1 MAQPEPKWIRDTDET
16 RGRQGSALQDSS
28 APKIGRPAQGDCA
41 KTGRIGGPFEA
52 RGLLN
57 RSARSFRTM
66 EISKGA
72 IGVLA
77 GFCIA
82 GGAGTAYFA
91 SRSNTEI
98 APTAATATV
107 SPDPAATQVDQSEGL
122 VGEVAQPVAPPV
134 VTAPRP
140 APAPAARRNATPS
153 PRATS
158 PTPAPLATREPSR
171 PVDDGPVAAP
181 LATRAPEAEPV
192 RPVEPPEPKY
202 LDLVVAQNSVIGLQ
216 VETPVTSDR
225 ARVEDEVVARVT
237 RDVRVGDRVAIPA
250 GSKAYGEVTL
260 VEKGGRLKDRAR
272 LGVRFTSIV
281 LADGSKMPISTE
293 TIYREG
299 ESPTGESAAKIGG
312 AAIGGAILGGIL
324 GGGKGAAIGGAIGA
338 GGGSAAVAAG
348 GRNAATLSS
357 GSPVTVRLE
366 EPATVTVERE

>member
-1 MAQPEPKWIRDTDET
+1 
-16 RGRQGSALQDSS
+16 
-28 APKIGRPAQGDCA
+28 
-41 KTGRIGGPFEA
+41 
-52 RGLLN
+52 
-57 RSARSFRTM
+57 M

-77 GFCIA
+77 AFCIA

-91 SRSNTEI
+91 TRSRTDVT
-98 APTAATATV
+98 PTAATATV

-122 VGEVAQPVAPPV
+122 VGEVAQPATPPA
-134 VTAPRP
+134 VTAPPP
-140 APAPAARRNATPS
+140 APVPTVRRNATPS
-153 PRATS
+153 PRVTATA
-158 PTPAPLATREPSR
+158 PTTVREPSR
-171 PVDDGPVAAP
+171 PIDEAPATAP
-181 LATRAPEAEPV
+181 LSARATEVEPI
-192 RPVEPPEPKY
+192 RPVDPPEPKY

-216 VETPVTSDR
+216 VETPVTTDR

-260 VEKGGRLKDRAR
+260 VEKGGRLKEKAR

-299 ESPTGESAAKIGG
+299 ESPTNESAAKIGG

-338 GGGSAAVAAG
+338 GGGSAAVMAG

>member
-1 MAQPEPKWIRDTDET
+1 
-16 RGRQGSALQDSS
+16 
-28 APKIGRPAQGDCA
+28 
-41 KTGRIGGPFEA
+41 
-52 RGLLN
+52 
-57 RSARSFRTM
+57 M

-77 GFCIA
+77 GLCIT

-91 SRSNTEI
+91 TRSNTDI

-107 SPDPAATQVDQSEGL
+107 SPDPAATQVEQSEGL
-122 VGEVAQPVAPPV
+122 VGEVAPPVAASPV
-134 VTAPRP
+134 VTAPPQAP
-140 APAPAARRNATPS
+140 APAPAVRRNATPS
-153 PRATS
+153 PRATTAA
-158 PTPAPLATREPSR
+158 PPPAREPSR
-171 PVDDGPVAAP
+171 PIDDTPSAAP
-181 LATRAPEAEPV
+181 LAARAPDPEPV

-216 VETPVTSDR
+216 VETPVTTDR

-260 VEKGGRLKDRAR
+260 VEKGGKLKEKAR

-281 LADGSKMPISTE
+281 LADGSKLPISTE

-299 ESPTGESAAKIGG
+299 ESPTGEGAAKIGG

-338 GGGSAAVAAG
+338 GGGSAAVIAG

>member
-1 MAQPEPKWIRDTDET
+1 
-16 RGRQGSALQDSS
+16 
-28 APKIGRPAQGDCA
+28 
-41 KTGRIGGPFEA
+41 
-52 RGLLN
+52 
-57 RSARSFRTM
+57 M

-72 IGVLA
+72 IGILA
-77 GFCIA
+77 AICVT

-91 SRSNTEI
+91 SRSTTAV
-98 APTAATATV
+98 APTEAAATV
-107 SPDPAATQVDQSEGL
+107 SPEPAVTEVEQSEGL
-122 VGEVAQPVAPPV
+122 VTEVAPPAEAPV
-134 VTAPRP
+134 AAVPPPRP
-140 APAPAARRNATPS
+140 APVVRRNTAAAPKPRPIAPAPAPESSRPIEEAPATPLS
-153 PRATS
+153 
-158 PTPAPLATREPSR
+158 
-171 PVDDGPVAAP
+171 V
-181 LATRAPEAEPV
+181 RAPEPEPV

-216 VETPVTSDR
+216 VETAVTTER
-225 ARVEDEVVARVT
+225 ARVEDEVIARVT

-250 GSKAYGEVTL
+250 GSKVVGEVTL
-260 VEKGGRLKDRAR
+260 VEKGGRMKERAR

-281 LADGSKMPISTE
+281 LADGSKVPIATE

-338 GGGSAAVAAG
+338 GGGSAAVMAG

-366 EPATVTVERE
+366 EPSTVTVERE